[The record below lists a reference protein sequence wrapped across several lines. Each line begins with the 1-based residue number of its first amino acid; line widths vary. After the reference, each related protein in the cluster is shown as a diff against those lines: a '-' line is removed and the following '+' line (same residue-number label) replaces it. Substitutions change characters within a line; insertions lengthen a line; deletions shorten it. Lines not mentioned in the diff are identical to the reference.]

1 MKFTLSWLK
10 EFLETDAS
18 LNQISEK
25 LTALGLEVE
34 EIIDNSASLKDFI
47 VAEILEATQHPNADK
62 LRVCKVADG
71 AGERQVVCGAPNAR
85 AGIKVVLA
93 TEGIKIPANGM
104 TIKKSTIRGVE
115 SNGMLCSNEEL
126 GLSGD
131 SAGIIELPLDAK
143 VGESAIYA
151 LGVDDPV
158 IDIAITPNRADCLGV
173 YGIAR
178 DLAAAGLGKLKPL
191 KLPEYKAL
199 NNSKISVNL
208 ANENCSKF
216 IGCYIS
222 GVKDCASPAWLQNR
236 LKAIGIKSISAIV
249 DITNYINISYS
260 RPLHAYDA
268 DKLNGNLTVRLA
280 TENEKF
286 SALNDKEY
294 LLTKNDIVI
303 ADEKNTVALAG
314 IIGGKESSVSETTQN
329 IFLEA
334 ALFDAVS
341 IAKTGR
347 RLAIDSD
354 ARYRF
359 ERGVDPEFIL
369 QGAKLAV
376 GLILEICGGEAS
388 EFLSL
393 GKTIDIQKTINF
405 DYNKVFA
412 LGGVVIEKEQIYNI
426 LQLLGF
432 ECAGELI
439 KIPSWRADIDCEAAL
454 IEEVLRVYGYDNI
467 PENAMPYAQSCKL
480 SAAQQRTSLMR
491 KELAVRGLN
500 EIYSWAF
507 LAEKQAKNFGVDNP
521 LKLLNPISA
530 DLDVMRPNLLAN
542 LLSAIARN
550 SARGFSSLGLFEIG
564 NAFEDVSEAGHKLYA
579 SGIRSD
585 KFINRNHLGA
595 SREVDLFDAKSDLFS
610 VLEIA
615 GLSPDKLQISREVP
629 AYYHPTRSGRISLG
643 GKITLGYFGEIHPLI
658 LADFDIKQRVVAF
671 EALLNN
677 IPLPKSKN
685 KSKSLLYIS
694 NFQSAERDFAFI
706 ADEKIQVVDIIKA
719 IEKAEKNLIKKVN
732 IFDIYIGKGVE
743 SGKKSVAISVS
754 LQANDR
760 TLTDK
765 EIEDISTK
773 IISEVANLGVTLRS

>member
-18 LNQISEK
+18 LAQISEK

-34 EIIDNSASLKDFI
+34 EIIDNSASLKEFI

-104 TIKKSTIRGVE
+104 VIKKSAIRGVE

-126 GLSGD
+126 GLAGD
-131 SAGIIELPLDAK
+131 SAGIIELPASAK

-178 DLAAAGLGKLKPL
+178 DLAAAGIGKLKPL
-191 KLPEYKAL
+191 ASPEYKAVG
-199 NNSKISVNL
+199 SGKISVKL
-208 ANENCSKF
+208 ETENCTKF
-216 IGCYIS
+216 VGCYIS

-236 LKAIGIKSISAIV
+236 LKAIGLKSISALV
-249 DITNYINISYS
+249 DITNYINISYA

-268 DKLNGNLTVRLA
+268 DKLKGNLVVRLA
-280 TENEKF
+280 VENEKF

-294 LLTKNDIVI
+294 LLAENDIVI
-303 ADEKNTVALAG
+303 ADEKGVVALGG
-314 IIGGKESSVSETTQN
+314 IIGGKESSVSGETNN

-334 ALFDAVS
+334 AFFDSVS

-369 QGAKLAV
+369 QGAQLAV

-388 EFLSL
+388 KFLSL
-393 GKTIDIQKTINF
+393 GKTIDNQRTINF

-412 LGGVVIEKEQIYNI
+412 LGGIEIKKEEIYNI
-426 LQLLGF
+426 LQSLGF
-432 ECAGELI
+432 VFIGEQL
-439 KIPSWRADIDCEAAL
+439 KIPSWRADIDCESAL
-454 IEEVLRVYGYDNI
+454 IEEILRVYGYDNI
-467 PENAMPYAQSCKL
+467 PETTIPYAISRKL
-480 SAAQQRTSLMR
+480 SSVQQRTSLVR

-500 EIYSWAF
+500 EVYSWAF
-507 LAEKQAKNFGVDNP
+507 LAEKQAKTFGVANP

-564 NAFEDVSEAGHKLYA
+564 NVFEDVTVEGHKLHA
-579 SGIRSD
+579 SGVRSD
-585 KFINRNHLGA
+585 KFINRNHLGGL
-595 SREVDLFDAKSDLFS
+595 REVDLFDAKADLFS

-615 GLSPDKLQISREVP
+615 GLSPEKLQISREVP

-658 LADFDIKQRVVAF
+658 LANFDIKQRVVAF

-685 KSKSLLYIS
+685 KSKPLFFIS
-694 NFQSAERDFAFI
+694 NFQSVERDFAFI
-706 ADEKIQVVDIIKA
+706 ADEKMPVTDIVKA
-719 IEKAEKNLIKKVN
+719 IEKAEKNLIKEVKV
-732 IFDIYIGKGVE
+732 FDIYIGKGVE
-743 SGKKSVAISVS
+743 NSKKSVAISVT
-754 LQANDR
+754 LQSQDH

-765 EIEDISTK
+765 EIEEIAAK
-773 IISEVANLGVTLRS
+773 VISEVANLGVTLRI